1 VCAGDGDVFTPLEL
15 SREDTA
21 FLQRVA
27 WETVSAA
34 TPYGAEDVDGGD
46 WSSDGDLEAALL
58 REISLVRGLPADDAD
73 DLLTRGSRIRIP
85 AGTRILS
92 EGERGRAAHIV
103 LDGDIRLQTS
113 QGFDE
118 TFAPWS
124 MGLALEMET
133 RSLLGEPYG
142 CTATA
147 ETDLTV
153 LVIRDVELEA
163 LAVEKPALADA
174 VMRNVASAE

>member
-46 WSSDGDLEAALL
+46 WGSDGGLEAELL

-73 DLLTRGSRIRIP
+73 DLLTRGSRVRIP

-133 RSLLGEPYG
+133 RSLLGEPYS